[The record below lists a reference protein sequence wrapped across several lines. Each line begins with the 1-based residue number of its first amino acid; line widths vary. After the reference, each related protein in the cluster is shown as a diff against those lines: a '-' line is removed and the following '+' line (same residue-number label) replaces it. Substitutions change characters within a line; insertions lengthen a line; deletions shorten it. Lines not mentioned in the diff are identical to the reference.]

1 MMGKGMGKGGMG
13 RAKGYGKGG
22 TKPGTGGPMPP
33 ATPNGRAGFRPTL
46 PEQASPRAVAAVAKS
61 GRGYKNGGYVKPKG
75 KK

>member
-22 TKPGTGGPMPP
+22 TNPGTGGPMPP
-33 ATPNGRAGFRPTL
+33 ATPGM
-46 PEQASPRAVAAVAKS
+46 
-61 GRGYKNGGYVKPKG
+61 GRGYKDGGMVKPKG